1 MFPHVNQLLASQAC
15 GFSVCQSCPLSTSSA
30 LRTRQKKK
38 NFYEILDVPK
48 DASQTEIKSAFIKKT
63 KEFHPDVNPDDP
75 DSHKAFIKVSEAY
88 TTLSSS
94 ARRQQ
99 YDARLN
105 SSFAST
111 YRPATASTYSSSSP
125 FGHRDGE
132 HQYYRNRYRTSG
144 IPHHA
149 SRPVKSPYNKTVI
162 LGTLLFMAV
171 GAAVH
176 YGVLHFNHKKYKEQ
190 VEKASRQANQ
200 AYSDAKER
208 AKTNTL
214 QKQLELL
221 TAHHDFHVKAGRTA
235 KRVDST
241 NIND

>member
-1 MFPHVNQLLASQAC
+1 
-15 GFSVCQSCPLSTSSA
+15 
-30 LRTRQKKK
+30 
-38 NFYEILDVPK
+38 
-48 DASQTEIKSAFIKKT
+48 
-63 KEFHPDVNPDDP
+63 FHPDVNPDDP

-125 FGHRDGE
+125 FGH
-132 HQYYRNRYRTSG
+132 S
-144 IPHHA
+144 
-149 SRPVKSPYNKTVI
+149 
-162 LGTLLFMAV
+162 
-171 GAAVH
+171 
-176 YGVLHFNHKKYKEQ
+176 FNHKKYKEQ